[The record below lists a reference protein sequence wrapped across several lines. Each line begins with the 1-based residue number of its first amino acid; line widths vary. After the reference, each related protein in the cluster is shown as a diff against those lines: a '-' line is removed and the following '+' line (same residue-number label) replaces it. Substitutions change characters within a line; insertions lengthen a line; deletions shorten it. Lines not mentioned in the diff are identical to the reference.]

1 MFKEILIFF
10 KKNISIIILLIV
22 FALFLD
28 RYFKSRSLYK
38 EMDETNKVLQMYYYN
53 KFCTKYY
60 DVSCDNIKIK

>member
-22 FALFLD
+22 FALYLD
-28 RYFKSRSLYK
+28 RYFESKRLYK
-38 EMDETNKVLQMYYYN
+38 ETDQALIHYYN